1 MSVAVETARERH
13 DPPVE
18 RREIHG
24 PSALGGGWRRFWSL
38 LWLQSVTEFKSTYH
52 GTALGYL
59 WSLARP
65 LMLFGI
71 LLVVFTQVFRLG
83 SEVPNYPVLLL
94 FNVML
99 FTFFSEATGQG
110 VTSVVRQENIVRKMQ
125 FPRMV
130 IPLSVVMTAAFN
142 LCLNL
147 VAVVIFMVAYGVDP
161 MWTWLLL
168 PVILVALTAFT
179 TGASMLLSALF
190 VRFRDVGIIWT
201 VVSQVLFYGS
211 PILYP
216 IEAAPPQ
223 FRDFIQLNPLA
234 PIFELTRKWIID
246 PEAPGPITAAQGNLL
261 LVVVPTALFVGVCVG
276 GFWYFNRSA
285 PRIAEE
291 L

>member
-1 MSVAVETARERH
+1 MSVAVESSPHERH
-13 DPPVE
+13 
-18 RREIHG
+18 EIRG
-24 PSALGGGWRRFWSL
+24 PSALGGGWRRFVNL
-38 LWLQSVTEFKSTYH
+38 LWLQSVTEFRATYH

-99 FTFFSEATGQG
+99 FTFFAEATGLA
-110 VTSVVRQENIVRKMQ
+110 VTSVVRQENVVRKMQ

-130 IPLSVVMTAAFN
+130 IPLSIVLTAAFN

-147 VAVVIFMVAYGVDP
+147 VAVIVFIVAYGVDP

-168 PVILVALTAFT
+168 PVILIALAAFT
-179 TGASMLLSALF
+179 TGAAMLLSALF
-190 VRFRDVGIIWT
+190 VRFRDVGIIWS

-216 IEAAPPQ
+216 IEYAPQ
-223 FRDFIQLNPLA
+223 EFRDWIMLNPLA
-234 PIFELTRKWIID
+234 PIFETARMWIID
-246 PEAPGPITAAQGNLL
+246 PDAPGPIQAAHGNPL
-261 LVVVPTALFVGVCVG
+261 LVIVPALLFVAVCVG
-276 GFWYFNRSA
+276 GFWYFNREA